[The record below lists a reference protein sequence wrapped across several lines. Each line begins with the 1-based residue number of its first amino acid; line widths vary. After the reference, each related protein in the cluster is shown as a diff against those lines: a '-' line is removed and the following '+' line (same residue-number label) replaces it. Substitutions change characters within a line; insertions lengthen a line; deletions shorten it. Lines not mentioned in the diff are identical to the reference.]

1 MAENF
6 VIVIDPGHGGSNEGL
21 NYDGFLEK
29 DMNLVTAKAMQELL
43 QQYDNTEVYITNPDK
58 KDMSLKERAEYAKS
72 VEADVMV
79 SLHFNMS
86 ENHTMYGSE
95 VWIPSTG
102 LANAKMH
109 ALGDIILSQLSEHG
123 LTIRGVKTR
132 LNDSGTDY
140 YGIIRESAAL
150 DLSCILVEHAYADHA
165 MDRAYLDSPED
176 WQEMGRLD
184 ATALAKY
191 YGLVSSSLGNDYSA
205 YVKNGYRAP
214 ETAVSH
220 DTTEPETAVLTWT
233 GTEEDAQL
241 YTLTGTDAQS
251 RLVYY
256 DYSTDG
262 GKTWSELL
270 PFDEAGTEIRIIGQT
285 PEQEICARLYNG
297 YFLYTQTNSVTRTA
311 EELGIVAQA
320 EDTVKELATEQ
331 ENLQAVEWGSL
342 QDTDQ

>member
-150 DLSCILVEHAYADHA
+150 DLPCILVEHAYADHA
-165 MDRAYLDSPED
+165 VLMRRHLQSITDLSVP
-176 WQEMGRLD
+176 L
-184 ATALAKY
+184 L
-191 YGLVSSSLGNDYSA
+191 
-205 YVKNGYRAP
+205 
-214 ETAVSH
+214 ETTIRHMSKT
-220 DTTEPETAVLTWT
+220 DTEHRRQRFPTIR
-233 GTEEDAQL
+233 
-241 YTLTGTDAQS
+241 QS
-251 RLVYY
+251 RRQRC
-256 DYSTDG
+256 
-262 GKTWSELL
+262 L
-270 PFDEAGTEIRIIGQT
+270 PGRGQKRMHSFIR
-285 PEQEICARLYNG
+285 
-297 YFLYTQTNSVTRTA
+297 
-311 EELGIVAQA
+311 
-320 EDTVKELATEQ
+320 
-331 ENLQAVEWGSL
+331 
-342 QDTDQ
+342 

>member
-109 ALGDIILSQLSEHG
+109 AL
-123 LTIRGVKTR
+123 
-132 LNDSGTDY
+132 
-140 YGIIRESAAL
+140 
-150 DLSCILVEHAYADHA
+150 
-165 MDRAYLDSPED
+165 
-176 WQEMGRLD
+176 
-184 ATALAKY
+184 
-191 YGLVSSSLGNDYSA
+191 
-205 YVKNGYRAP
+205 
-214 ETAVSH
+214 
-220 DTTEPETAVLTWT
+220 
-233 GTEEDAQL
+233 
-241 YTLTGTDAQS
+241 
-251 RLVYY
+251 
-256 DYSTDG
+256 
-262 GKTWSELL
+262 
-270 PFDEAGTEIRIIGQT
+270 
-285 PEQEICARLYNG
+285 
-297 YFLYTQTNSVTRTA
+297 
-311 EELGIVAQA
+311 
-320 EDTVKELATEQ
+320 
-331 ENLQAVEWGSL
+331 
-342 QDTDQ
+342 

>member
-150 DLSCILVEHAYADHA
+150 DLPCIPVEHIWPAP
-165 MDRAYLDSPED
+165 RT
-176 WQEMGRLD
+176 GRKWDVLMRRHLQSITD
-184 ATALAKY
+184 LSVP
-191 YGLVSSSLGNDYSA
+191 LL
-205 YVKNGYRAP
+205 
-214 ETAVSH
+214 ETTIRHMSKT
-220 DTTEPETAVLTWT
+220 DTEHRRQRFPMIR
-233 GTEEDAQL
+233 
-241 YTLTGTDAQS
+241 QS
-251 RLVYY
+251 RRQRC
-256 DYSTDG
+256 
-262 GKTWSELL
+262 L
-270 PFDEAGTEIRIIGQT
+270 PGRGQKRMRSFIR
-285 PEQEICARLYNG
+285 
-297 YFLYTQTNSVTRTA
+297 
-311 EELGIVAQA
+311 
-320 EDTVKELATEQ
+320 
-331 ENLQAVEWGSL
+331 
-342 QDTDQ
+342 

>member
-150 DLSCILVEHAYADHA
+150 DLPCILVEHAYADHA

-191 YGLVSSSLGNDYSA
+191 YGLVSTSLGNDYSA
-205 YVKNGYRAP
+205 YVKNGYRKYPLYSRAQISCS
-214 ETAVSH
+214 AVCPMILISVPASSNGSSSDH
-220 DTTEPETAVLTWT
+220 VFPPSVL
-233 GTEEDAQL
+233 
-241 YTLTGTDAQS
+241 
-251 RLVYY
+251 
-256 DYSTDG
+256 
-262 GKTWSELL
+262 
-270 PFDEAGTEIRIIGQT
+270 
-285 PEQEICARLYNG
+285 
-297 YFLYTQTNSVTRTA
+297 
-311 EELGIVAQA
+311 
-320 EDTVKELATEQ
+320 
-331 ENLQAVEWGSL
+331 
-342 QDTDQ
+342 

>member
-1 MAENF
+1 
-6 VIVIDPGHGGSNEGL
+6 
-21 NYDGFLEK
+21 
-29 DMNLVTAKAMQELL
+29 
-43 QQYDNTEVYITNPDK
+43 
-58 KDMSLKERAEYAKS
+58 
-72 VEADVMV
+72 MV

-150 DLSCILVEHAYADHA
+150 DLPCILVEHAYADHA

-191 YGLVSSSLGNDYSA
+191 YGLVSTSLGNDYSA
-205 YVKNGYRAP
+205 YVK
-214 ETAVSH
+214 T
-220 DTTEPETAVLTWT
+220 DTEHRRQRFPTIRR
-233 GTEEDAQL
+233 
-241 YTLTGTDAQS
+241 S
-251 RLVYY
+251 RRQRC
-256 DYSTDG
+256 
-262 GKTWSELL
+262 L
-270 PFDEAGTEIRIIGQT
+270 PGRGQKRMHSFIR
-285 PEQEICARLYNG
+285 
-297 YFLYTQTNSVTRTA
+297 
-311 EELGIVAQA
+311 
-320 EDTVKELATEQ
+320 
-331 ENLQAVEWGSL
+331 
-342 QDTDQ
+342 

>member
-95 VWIPSTG
+95 DDSSTG

-150 DLSCILVEHAYADHA
+150 DLPCILVEHAYADHA

-176 WQEMGRLD
+176 WQEMGP
-184 ATALAKY
+184 
-191 YGLVSSSLGNDYSA
+191 S
-205 YVKNGYRAP
+205 
-214 ETAVSH
+214 
-220 DTTEPETAVLTWT
+220 
-233 GTEEDAQL
+233 
-241 YTLTGTDAQS
+241 
-251 RLVYY
+251 
-256 DYSTDG
+256 
-262 GKTWSELL
+262 
-270 PFDEAGTEIRIIGQT
+270 
-285 PEQEICARLYNG
+285 
-297 YFLYTQTNSVTRTA
+297 
-311 EELGIVAQA
+311 
-320 EDTVKELATEQ
+320 
-331 ENLQAVEWGSL
+331 
-342 QDTDQ
+342 